1 MSVGHL
7 DIWVS
12 DLGTPCG
19 VADYI
24 RGGHITVV
32 DCDGIFRWTGGRY
45 RSGNGNW
52 QPVPGGNYLNLP
64 FNQGHLELEL
74 PPGSYGVI
82 GGWVTPS
89 VNHLHFNYA
98 THMGL
103 VNVCCDETTCVK
115 LFNPSIQ
122 LCFNEFFHAL
132 YALAGQGQL
141 PRARVEELQRQ
152 VGELIVDAP
161 RFPVEEAIIKAHAEL
176 LRGDEPK

>member
-12 DLGTPCG
+12 DVGTPCG
-19 VADYI
+19 VADSI
-24 RGGHITVV
+24 RGGAVTVV
-32 DCDGIFRWTGGRY
+32 DCDGIFSWVGGRY

-52 QPVPGGNYLNLP
+52 QAVPGGNYLNLP
-64 FNQGHLELEL
+64 FTGGHVELEL

-82 GGWVTPS
+82 GGWDTPTPTFI
-89 VNHLHFNYA
+89 HFNYA

-103 VNVCCDETTCVK
+103 VTICCGESTCVK

-132 YALAGQGQL
+132 HALAVQGQIEM
-141 PRARVEELQRQ
+141 PRVRELHAL
-152 VGELIVDAP
+152 VGDLIADAP
-161 RFPVEEAIIKAHAEL
+161 GFPVEKAIIDAHAQLFGRNEA
-176 LRGDEPK
+176 K